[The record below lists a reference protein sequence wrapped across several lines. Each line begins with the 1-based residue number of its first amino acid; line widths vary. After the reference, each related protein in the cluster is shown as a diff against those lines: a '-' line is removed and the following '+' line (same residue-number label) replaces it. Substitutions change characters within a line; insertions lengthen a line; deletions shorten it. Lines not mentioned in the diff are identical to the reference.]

1 MRSLISFIIGGALGS
16 VVTWKV
22 IEKKYKD
29 LADEEIQSVVEKYNE
44 MSKELS
50 NSDIVGQPEKNI
62 YDDTV
67 ELYNGG
73 IIDNIVDE
81 KPKYEDT
88 IFVISP
94 DEFGEAGNKMVSY
107 TYYDS
112 DNILVDENNEI
123 IEQPELIIGDAL
135 KHIGDYEDDCVHV
148 RNELLGFDYEILK
161 SEKKYGETTDET
173 VEEE

>member
-1 MRSLISFIIGGALGS
+1 MRSLISFIVGGALGS
-16 VVTWKV
+16 VITWKV

-67 ELYNGG
+67 ELYGGG